1 MADIQFDYEELLA
14 VAVFEEKNRKDTV
27 RDLQECLEYMKEDKE
42 LTGIVKRTVRK
53 LKQMSDE
60 DFLKLDLKPYKQQE

>member
-1 MADIQFDYEELLA
+1 MAEIQFDYEELLA

-53 LKQMSDE
+53 LKHMSDE